1 MGQTAGEFVRDTKY
15 LDGRITADGRD
26 GWPVQPD
33 RYRLVV
39 MRPSRY
45 LVSRTNS
52 PAVWPMPL
60 NLSDDRPL
68 A

>member
-15 LDGRITADGRD
+15 LDGRITAGGRG

-39 MRPSRY
+39 ARACPWANR
-45 LVSRTNS
+45 
-52 PAVWPMPL
+52 
-60 NLSDDRPL
+60 
-68 A
+68 